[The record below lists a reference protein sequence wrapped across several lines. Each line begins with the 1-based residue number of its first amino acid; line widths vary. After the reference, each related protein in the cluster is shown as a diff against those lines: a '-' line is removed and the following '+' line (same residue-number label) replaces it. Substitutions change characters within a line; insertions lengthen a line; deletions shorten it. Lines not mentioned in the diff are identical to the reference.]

1 MSGHDDFAF
10 DALPG
15 LPERPPQGE
24 LILWQGRP
32 DPWALARDA
41 YRLRWIAGYFAL
53 IVLWRAGVGFADG
66 GLAMAMA
73 MGLPYVALAILGL
86 AIVYGLA
93 WVQARATTYT
103 LTTARVVLRIGAALP
118 VTFNLPFV
126 QIGAANL
133 DLRRDGT
140 GTIALDTLGETRISV
155 LVAWP
160 HLRPGHWAKTQPAL
174 RSIPDAARIARL
186 LADAAEARV
195 NAPKVSRPGAD
206 TAMSPAPFA
215 PVAAE

>member
-32 DPWALARDA
+32 DAWSLARDA
-41 YRLRWIAGYFAL
+41 YKIRWIAAYFA
-53 IVLWRAGVGFADG
+53 IIILWRAAAGFADG
-66 GLAMAMA
+66 GVALAAA
-73 MGLPYVALAILGL
+73 MGLPYMMLAVLGLGVIFALAW
-86 AIVYGLA
+86 A
-93 WVQARATTYT
+93 QARATTYT

-118 VTFNLPFV
+118 VTFNLPFL

-140 GTIALDTLGETRISV
+140 GTIAFDTLGETRISV

-160 HLRPGHWAKTQPAL
+160 HLRPGLWAKTQPAL

-186 LADAAEARV
+186 FADAAEARV
-195 NAPKVSRPGAD
+195 SQPQISRPAG
-206 TAMSPAPFA
+206 FA
-215 PVAAE
+215 TVAAE

>member
-41 YRLRWIAGYFAL
+41 YKLRWFAVYFSL
-53 IVLWRAGVGFADG
+53 IVIWRAGGAWADG
-66 GLAMAMA
+66 GLSLALAI
-73 MGLPYVALAILGL
+73 GLPYLVLGLVGL
-86 AIVYGLA
+86 AIIYGLA
-93 WVQARATTYT
+93 WVQARSTTYT
-103 LTTARVVLRIGAALP
+103 LTTARVVMRIGAALP
-118 VTFNLPFV
+118 VTFNIPFAQV
-126 QIGAANL
+126 GAASL

-140 GTIALDTLGETRISV
+140 GTIALDTTGETRISV

-160 HLRPGHWAKTQPAL
+160 HIRPGHWKKTQPAL
-174 RSIPDAARIARL
+174 RSIPDAGTVARM
-186 LADAAEARV
+186 LAEAAEARLTQPV
-195 NAPKVSRPGAD
+195 VVRD
-206 TAMSPAPFA
+206 PALS

>member
-32 DPWALARDA
+32 DAWALARDA
-41 YRLRWIAGYFAL
+41 YKIRWFAAYFAV
-53 IVLWRAGVGFADG
+53 IVLWRAGSAFADG
-66 GLAMAMA
+66 GLSLALA
-73 MGLPYVALAILGL
+73 MGLPYVILGL
-86 AIVYGLA
+86 LGLGIIYGLA
-93 WVQARATTYT
+93 WVQARTTTYT

-118 VTFNLPFV
+118 VTFNLPFAQV
-126 QIGAANL
+126 GAASL

-160 HLRPGHWAKTQPAL
+160 HTRPGHWAKTQPAL
-174 RSIPDAARIARL
+174 RSVPDAARVARM
-186 LADAAEARV
+186 LAEAAEARLTM
-195 NAPKVSRPGAD
+195 PQVSR
-206 TAMSPAPFA
+206 TAPMS

>member
-32 DPWALARDA
+32 DAWALARDA
-41 YRLRWIAGYFAL
+41 YKIRWFAAYFAI
-53 IVLWRAGVGFADG
+53 IVLWRGGSAFADG
-66 GLAMAMA
+66 GLSLALA
-73 MGLPYVALAILGL
+73 MGLPYAILGVL
-86 AIVYGLA
+86 GLGIIYGLA
-93 WVQARATTYT
+93 WVQARTTTYT

-118 VTFNLPFV
+118 VTFNLPFAQV
-126 QIGAANL
+126 AAASL

-160 HLRPGHWAKTQPAL
+160 HLRPGHWKKTQPAL
-174 RSIPDAARIARL
+174 RSVPDAGRVARM
-186 LADAAEARV
+186 LAEAAEARLTM
-195 NAPKVSRPGAD
+195 PQVSR
-206 TAMSPAPFA
+206 TAPIA

>member
-15 LPERPPQGE
+15 LPERPPQDE

-32 DPWALARDA
+32 DTWALARDA
-41 YRLRWIAGYFAL
+41 FRIRWLAVYFAL
-53 IVLWRAGVGFADG
+53 IVLWRAGAAFADG
-66 GLAMAMA
+66 GLLLALAK
-73 MGLPYVALAILGL
+73 GLPYLGL
-86 AIVYGLA
+86 GLLGLGVVYFLA
-93 WVQARATTYT
+93 WAQARATIYT

-133 DLRRDGT
+133 DLRKDGT
-140 GTIALDTLGETRISV
+140 GTIAFDTLGETRIAA

-160 HLRPGHWAKTQPAL
+160 HIRPGLWAKTQPAL
-174 RSIPDAARIARL
+174 RSIPDAARVSRMF
-186 LADAAEARV
+186 ADAAEARLTTPRV
-195 NAPKVSRPGAD
+195 TR
-206 TAMSPAPFA
+206 TASFV

>member
-24 LILWQGRP
+24 MILWQGRP

-41 YRLRWIAGYFAL
+41 FRIRWFASYFAV
-53 IVLWRAGVGFADG
+53 IVLWRAGGAWADG
-66 GLAMAMA
+66 GLSLALAK
-73 MGLPYVALAILGL
+73 GLPYIALGALGL
-86 AIVYGLA
+86 SIIYGLA
-93 WVQARATTYT
+93 WVQARTTTYT

-118 VTFNLPFV
+118 VTFNLPFAQV
-126 QIGAANL
+126 GAASL

-140 GTIALDTLGETRISV
+140 GTIALDTTGETRISV

-160 HLRPGHWAKTQPAL
+160 HLRPGHFSKTQPAL
-174 RSIPDAARIARL
+174 RSIPDAARIARM
-186 LADAAEARV
+186 LADAAEARLTQPQV
-195 NAPKVSRPGAD
+195 ARNAA
-206 TAMSPAPFA
+206 FQ

>member
-32 DPWALARDA
+32 DAWALARDA
-41 YRLRWIAGYFAL
+41 YKLRWFAAYFAI
-53 IVLWRAGVGFADG
+53 IVIWRAGGASADG
-66 GLAMAMA
+66 GLSLALAV
-73 MGLPYVALAILGL
+73 GLPYLVLGL
-86 AIVYGLA
+86 VGLGIIYGLA
-93 WVQARATTYT
+93 WVQARSTTYT

-118 VTFNLPFV
+118 VTFNLPFAQV
-126 QIGAANL
+126 GAASL

-140 GTIALDTLGETRISV
+140 GTIALETLGETRISV
-155 LVAWP
+155 FAAWP
-160 HLRPGHWAKTQPAL
+160 HLRPGHWSKTQPAL
-174 RSIPDAARIARL
+174 RSIPDAARIARMV
-186 LADAAEARV
+186 AEAAEARLTQPTV
-195 NAPKVSRPGAD
+195 TRTTD
-206 TAMSPAPFA
+206 LT

>member
-10 DALPG
+10 DPLPG

-32 DPWALARDA
+32 DAWALARDA
-41 YRLRWIAGYFAL
+41 YKIRWIAVYFA
-53 IVLWRAGVGFADG
+53 IVVLWRAASGFADG
-66 GLAMAMA
+66 GLALAFA
-73 MGLPYVALAILGL
+73 MGLPYVMLAALGIG
-86 AIVYGLA
+86 IVYGLA
-93 WVQARATTYT
+93 WAQARATTYT

-118 VTFNLPFV
+118 VSFNLPFV

-140 GTIALDTLGETRISV
+140 GTIAFDTLGETRISV

-160 HLRPGHWAKTQPAL
+160 HLRPGFWAKTQPAL

-186 LADAAEARV
+186 FADAAEARV
-195 NAPKVSRPGAD
+195 SQPQVARSA
-206 TAMSPAPFA
+206 SFA

>member
-32 DPWALARDA
+32 DAWALARDA
-41 YRLRWIAGYFAL
+41 YKIRWFAAYFAL
-53 IVLWRAGVGFADG
+53 IVLWRAGGAWADG
-66 GLAMAMA
+66 GLSLALA
-73 MGLPYVALAILGL
+73 MGLPYLVLGL
-86 AIVYGLA
+86 LGLGIIFGLA
-93 WVQARATTYT
+93 WVQARTTTYT
-103 LTTARVVLRIGAALP
+103 LTTARIVLRIGAALP
-118 VTFNLPFV
+118 VTFNLPFAQV
-126 QIGAANL
+126 GAAAV

-140 GTIALDTLGETRISV
+140 GTIALETLGETRISV

-174 RSIPDAARIARL
+174 RSIPDAARVARM
-186 LADAAEARV
+186 LAEAAEARLSM
-195 NAPKVSRPGAD
+195 PQVSR
-206 TAMSPAPFA
+206 TASFA
-215 PVAAE
+215 PLAAE

>member
-24 LILWQGRP
+24 MILWQGRP
-32 DPWALARDA
+32 DAWALARDA
-41 YRLRWIAGYFAL
+41 YRIRWIAGYFAL
-53 IVLWRAGVGFADG
+53 IVLWRAASGFSDG
-66 GLAMAMA
+66 GPPMAVA
-73 MGLPYVALAILGL
+73 MGLPYLMLGVLGL
-86 AIVYGLA
+86 GIVFGLA

-160 HLRPGHWAKTQPAL
+160 HLRPGHWSKTQPAL

-186 LADAAEARV
+186 FSEAAEARISQ
-195 NAPKVSRPGAD
+195 PQVSRPVSGSND
-206 TAMSPAPFA
+206 FA

>member
-24 LILWQGRP
+24 MILWQGRP
-32 DPWALARDA
+32 DAWALARDA
-41 YRLRWIAGYFAL
+41 YKLRWFAAYFAV
-53 IVLWRAGVGFADG
+53 IVIWRAGGAYADG
-66 GLAMAMA
+66 GLSLSLAI
-73 MGLPYVALAILGL
+73 GLPYLVLGL
-86 AIVYGLA
+86 LGLTIIYGLA
-93 WVQARATTYT
+93 WVQARTTTYT

-118 VTFNLPFV
+118 VTFNLPFA
-126 QIGAANL
+126 QIGAAAL

-140 GTIALDTLGETRISV
+140 GTIALETLGETRISV

-174 RSIPDAARIARL
+174 RSIPDAARIARMV
-186 LADAAEARV
+186 AEAAEARLTQPSV
-195 NAPKVSRPGAD
+195 TRRPD
-206 TAMSPAPFA
+206 FA
-215 PVAAE
+215 PVPAE

>member
-41 YRLRWIAGYFAL
+41 YKIRWFAAYFAL
-53 IVLWRAGVGFADG
+53 IVLWRAGGAWADG
-66 GLAMAMA
+66 GLSLALA
-73 MGLPYVALAILGL
+73 MGLPYLVLGL
-86 AIVYGLA
+86 LGLGIIYGLA
-93 WVQARATTYT
+93 WVQARSTTYT

-118 VTFNLPFV
+118 VTFNLPFAQV
-126 QIGAANL
+126 GAASL

-140 GTIALDTLGETRISV
+140 GTIALETLGETRISV

-174 RSIPDAARIARL
+174 RSIPDAARVARM
-186 LADAAEARV
+186 LADSAEARLTIPQV
-195 NAPKVSRPGAD
+195 ARTAPR
-206 TAMSPAPFA
+206 A

>member
-10 DALPG
+10 DPLPG

-41 YRLRWIAGYFAL
+41 YRIRWIAAYFA
-53 IVLWRAGVGFADG
+53 IVVLWRAAAGLADG
-66 GLAMAMA
+66 GPGLALA
-73 MGLPYVALAILGL
+73 MGLPYVGLGVLGL

-93 WVQARATTYT
+93 RAQARTTTYT

-118 VTFNLPFV
+118 VTYNLPFV
-126 QIGAANL
+126 QIGAADL

-140 GTIALDTLGETRISV
+140 GTIALATLGETRISGLV
-155 LVAWP
+155 LWP
-160 HLRPGHWAKTQPAL
+160 HMRPGHWSKTQPAL
-174 RSIPDAARIARL
+174 RSIPDAAQIARL
-186 LADAAEARV
+186 LADAAEARLS
-195 NAPKVSRPGAD
+195 APRISRTAAASEPSPGA
-206 TAMSPAPFA
+206 FA

>member
-1 MSGHDDFAF
+1 MSDHDDFAF

-32 DPWALARDA
+32 DAWALARDA
-41 YRLRWIAGYFAL
+41 YKIRWFAAYFAV
-53 IVLWRAGVGFADG
+53 IVLWRGGSAFADG
-66 GLAMAMA
+66 GLSLALA
-73 MGLPYVALAILGL
+73 MGLPYLILGL
-86 AIVYGLA
+86 LGLGIIYGLA
-93 WVQARATTYT
+93 WVQARTTTYT

-118 VTFNLPFV
+118 VTFNIPFAQV
-126 QIGAANL
+126 GAASL

-160 HLRPGHWAKTQPAL
+160 HIRPGHWAKTQPAL
-174 RSIPDAARIARL
+174 RSVPDAGRVARM
-186 LADAAEARV
+186 LAEAAEARLTM
-195 NAPKVSRPGAD
+195 PQVSR
-206 TAMSPAPFA
+206 TAPMA

>member
-32 DPWALARDA
+32 DARALARDA
-41 YRLRWIAGYFAL
+41 YKIRWFAVYFAV
-53 IVLWRAGVGFADG
+53 IVLWRAGAAWADG
-66 GLAMAMA
+66 GPALALA
-73 MGLPYVALAILGL
+73 MGLPYLILGILGL
-86 AIVYGLA
+86 GIIYGLA
-93 WVQARATTYT
+93 WVQARTTTYT
-103 LTTARVVLRIGAALP
+103 LTTARVVMRIGAALP
-118 VTFNLPFV
+118 VTFNLPFAQV
-126 QIGAANL
+126 GAAAL

-140 GTIALDTLGETRISV
+140 GTIALETLGETRISV

-160 HLRPGHWAKTQPAL
+160 HLRPGHWARTQPAL
-174 RSIPDAARIARL
+174 RSIPEAGRVARML
-186 LADAAEARV
+186 SDAAEARLTT
-195 NAPKVSRPGAD
+195 PKVAR
-206 TAMSPAPFA
+206 TAPFA

>member
-15 LPERPPQGE
+15 LPEKPPQGE

-32 DPWALARDA
+32 NALALARDA
-41 YRLRWIAGYFAL
+41 YKIRWFAAYFAV
-53 IVLWRAGVGFADG
+53 IVLWRAGSAWADG
-66 GLAMAMA
+66 GAALALP
-73 MGLPYVALAILGL
+73 MGLPYVILGLLGL
-86 AIVYGLA
+86 AIIYGLA
-93 WVQARATTYT
+93 WVQARTTTYT

-118 VTFNLPFV
+118 VTFNLPFAQV
-126 QIGAANL
+126 GAAAL

-140 GTIALDTLGETRISV
+140 GTVALETLGETRISV

-160 HLRPGHWAKTQPAL
+160 HLRPGHWMKTQPAL
-174 RSIPDAARIARL
+174 RSIPDAARVARML
-186 LADAAEARV
+186 TDAAEARLTI
-195 NAPKVSRPGAD
+195 PQVSR
-206 TAMSPAPFA
+206 PAPFA

>member
-1 MSGHDDFAF
+1 MSAHDDFAF
-10 DALPG
+10 DPLPG

-41 YRLRWIAGYFAL
+41 YKLRWFAAYFAL
-53 IVLWRAGVGFADG
+53 IVLWRAGGAFADG
-66 GLAMAMA
+66 GPQLAMA
-73 MGLPYVALAILGL
+73 MGLPYVILGL
-86 AIVYGLA
+86 LGLGIIYALA
-93 WVQARATTYT
+93 WVQARSTTYT

-118 VTFNLPFV
+118 VTFNLPFAQV
-126 QIGAANL
+126 GAASL

-155 LVAWP
+155 LAAWP
-160 HLRPGHWAKTQPAL
+160 HLRPGHWSKTQPAL
-174 RSIPDAARIARL
+174 RSVPDASAVARM
-186 LADAAEARV
+186 LAEAAEARLTQPKV
-195 NAPKVSRPGAD
+195 APKAG
-206 TAMSPAPFA
+206 FA